1 MVVVVMWMV
10 VVVVMWM
17 MDGSSSSNVDGSS
30 SSSSSS
36 SNVDGAGIMLLTV
49 TCPTINVKTM
59 LLDFLSVSKHF
70 ISQVIHLFLLCNSCY
85 MILVYVKS
93 VSLYMT
99 LKTKFCQ
106 LGQKKQK

>member
-1 MVVVVMWMV
+1 MWMVVVVMWMV

-17 MDGSSSSNVDGSS
+17 MDGSSSSNVDG

-70 ISQVIHLFLLCNSCY
+70 IS
-85 MILVYVKS
+85 
-93 VSLYMT
+93 
-99 LKTKFCQ
+99 
-106 LGQKKQK
+106 